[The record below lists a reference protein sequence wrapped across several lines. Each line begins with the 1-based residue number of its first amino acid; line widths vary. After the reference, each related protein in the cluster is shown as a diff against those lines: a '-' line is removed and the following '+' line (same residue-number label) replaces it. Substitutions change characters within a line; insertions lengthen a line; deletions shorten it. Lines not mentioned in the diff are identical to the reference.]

1 MSRSYREPWYVDGYG
16 TKRKRYI
23 KNQANRRI
31 RHAKNIP
38 DQKTYKK
45 YYSQYDICD
54 YKYKYD
60 GIPYVSHWGGEMHIV
75 EPDPIWRVARK

>member
-16 TKRKRYI
+16 TKRKRFI

-31 RHAKNIP
+31 RYAKNIP
-38 DQKTYKK
+38 DHKIYKK

-54 YKYKYD
+54 YKFKYD
-60 GIPYVSHWGGEMHIV
+60 PDPWLFYGGRWEYV
-75 EPDPIWRVARK
+75 EPDPVWRVARK